1 MNKIIT
7 KYLLINFFKSIFLW
21 ISIFYCFGIILTL
34 FEELEFFKNLDVSF
48 ITPLV
53 LTSIYVPSEIIKL
66 LPFIIFIASMWYMVR
81 IRNSKDLLTM
91 KVFGYSNLKIFS
103 ILATTS
109 FIIGWIILVFI
120 NPLTSS
126 MSRYYEKTKSNY
138 ARDIDHL
145 VTFNKN
151 GLWIKENIVD
161 GTRIITANRIEGH
174 HLVDV
179 TIFQLN
185 NDFKLK
191 RKIFSKKAN
200 ILDNNW
206 ILNDVEIS
214 DQKENFFDNKKFEIY
229 NIDSIY
235 NLQKI
240 TTLFKNYDTMSFLD
254 LINNYNYLLENG
266 YNKKILNE
274 SLNSLLSFPFFLFM
288 MTAIAS
294 ILTMNTLKR
303 SDNLKF
309 IIIGIIVCAIVF
321 YLKNLSLSLGHT
333 DRIPIILSVW
343 SPVIALSFFS
353 FIGVLQINEK

>member
-7 KYLLINFFKSIFLW
+7 KYLLVNFLKSIFLW
-21 ISIFYCFGIILTL
+21 ISVFYCFGIILSL

-48 ITPLV
+48 ITPLI
-53 LTSIYVPSEIIKL
+53 LTSIYVPSIIIKL
-66 LPFIIFIASMWYMVR
+66 LPFIIFIASMWFMVK

-91 KVFGYSNLKIFS
+91 KVFGYSNLKIFL

-109 FIIGWIILVFI
+109 FLIGWIILLFI

-126 MSRYYEKTKSNY
+126 MSKYYEKTKSSY
-138 ARDIDHL
+138 AKDIDHL

-151 GLWIKENIVD
+151 GLWIKENIPE
-161 GTRIITANRIEGH
+161 GTRIITANEIDGN
-174 HLVDV
+174 HLVGV

-185 NDFKLK
+185 KNFQLNE
-191 RKIFSKKAN
+191 RIFSRKVN
-200 ILDNNW
+200 IKNNNW
-206 ILNDVEIS
+206 ILYDVDVS
-214 DQKENFFDNKKFEIY
+214 KQKEDLFQTKNFETY
-229 NIDSIY
+229 NIESIY
-235 NLQKI
+235 NYEKI
-240 TTLFKNYDTMSFLD
+240 TSLFKNYDTMSFIY
-254 LINNYNYLLENG
+254 LIKNYNYLLEDG
-266 YNKKILNE
+266 YSKKILNE

-303 SDNLKF
+303 SDNLRF
-309 IIIGIIVCAIVF
+309 IVFGTLICVVVF
-321 YLKNLSLSLGHT
+321 YLKDLSLALGQT

-353 FIGVLQINEK
+353 FIGILQINEK